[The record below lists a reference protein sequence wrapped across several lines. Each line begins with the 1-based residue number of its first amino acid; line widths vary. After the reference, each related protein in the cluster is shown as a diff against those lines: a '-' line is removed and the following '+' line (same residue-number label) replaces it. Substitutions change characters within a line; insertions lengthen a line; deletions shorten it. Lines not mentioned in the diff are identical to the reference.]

1 MQVFKILS
9 QADTVKKIKSIR
21 TRANKLQSDIHV
33 CAVST
38 LAHMRDHGDYT
49 GAVLLM
55 NALPNGQR
63 IKGLAAWYKNFS
75 NGKFAL
81 RQDKKQ
87 GNIWV
92 GALQSKADGRVEED
106 FNVEGASKITFA
118 EFSNE
123 SVENQVTPDSI
134 KKYLDRLIAN
144 DETIKNALGEAQPK
158 VTEAAKNAAKLM
170 LAMIAA

>member
-1 MQVFKILS
+1 MLKLLS
-9 QADTVKKIKSIR
+9 QADTVKSIKSIK
-21 TRANKLQSDIHV
+21 TRANNLQRDIHI

-49 GAVLLM
+49 LAVALM

-63 IKGLAAWYKNFS
+63 VKSVALWMKNFT
-75 NGKFAL
+75 NGKFTL
-81 RQDKKQ
+81 KQDKSQ

-92 GALQSKADGRVEED
+92 GALSKDRVAED
-106 FNVEGASKITFA
+106 FDIEGASKITFA
-118 EFSNE
+118 DFTAEATPT
-123 SVENQVTPDSI
+123 QVTPDSI

-144 DETIKNALGEAQPK
+144 DETIKNALGEDQPK
-158 VTEAAKNAAKLM
+158 VTDAAKDAAKLM

>member
-9 QADTVKKIKSIR
+9 QADTVKTIKSIR
-21 TRANKLQSDIHV
+21 TRASKLQSDIHV

-63 IKGLAAWYKNFS
+63 IKGLAAWYKHFS
-75 NGKFAL
+75 NGKFTL

-92 GALQSKADGRVEED
+92 GALQSKADGRVDED
-106 FNVEGASKITFA
+106 FNVDEAAKITFA
-118 EFSNE
+118 DFTAEAAP
-123 SVENQVTPDSI
+123 QQITADSI

-144 DETIKNALGEAQPK
+144 DETIKDALGEDQPK
-158 VTEAAKNAAKLM
+158 VTEAAKKAAKKM
-170 LAMIAA
+170 LALIAA

>member
-1 MQVFKILS
+1 MKLLN
-9 QADTVKKIKSIR
+9 QAETAKAIKSIR
-21 TRANKLQSDIHV
+21 TRAANVQKDIHL

-55 NALPNGQR
+55 NALPSGQR
-63 IKGLAAWYKNFS
+63 VKGLAAWYKNFS
-75 NGKFAL
+75 GGKFTL

-92 GALQSKADGRVEED
+92 GALQSKADGRVDED
-106 FNVEGASKITFA
+106 FNVDEAAKITFA
-118 EFSNE
+118 DFTAEAAPQ
-123 SVENQVTPDSI
+123 QVTPDSI

-144 DETIKNALGEAQPK
+144 DETIKDALGKDQPK
-158 VTEAAKNAAKLM
+158 VTEAAKQTATQM
-170 LAMIAA
+170 LALIAA

>member
-1 MQVFKILS
+1 MFKILN
-9 QADTVKKIKSIR
+9 QAETAKTIKSIKIR
-21 TRANKLQSDIHV
+21 GANLQRDIHI

-49 GAVLLM
+49 LAVALM
-55 NALPNGQR
+55 NALQSGQR
-63 IKGLAAWYKNFS
+63 VKGMALWMS
-75 NGKFAL
+75 HHSSGKFTL

-92 GALQSKADGRVEED
+92 GALSKDRTAED
-106 FNVEGASKITFA
+106 FLIEDAVKITFA
-118 EFSNE
+118 EFT
-123 SVENQVTPDSI
+123 VEKDPVQVTPDSI

-144 DETIKNALGEAQPK
+144 EDTIKSATGEDQPK
-158 VTEAAKNAAKLM
+158 VTEAAKAAAKAM